1 MKVMKELPGIHHVTA
16 IAGDPQRNLDFYRE
30 VLGLRLIKRTVNFD
44 DPESYHFYFGD
55 AQGSPGTILTF
66 FAWPDARP
74 GRPGIGQAA
83 AVAFSIGAQSLSYWT
98 DRLRTHGVEVGRA
111 SERFGEPVLEF
122 RDPDGLLLEL
132 AAQPEPRTVVAW
144 DGGTVPEEHAI
155 RGFRGIT
162 LLEADL
168 EQTAAFLEESLGFR
182 PARRVGKRRR
192 FTAGT
197 AGQCVDVMAAPD
209 QGRGR
214 ISVGSVHHV
223 AWRTA
228 DEEEQLAWRMR
239 LLQAGLSVTAV
250 ADRKYFRSIY
260 FREPGG
266 VLFEIATDGPGFTVD
281 ELREELGSHL
291 ALPLWLELLRAKLE
305 AALPPLETAQLVR
318 N

>member
-1 MKVMKELPGIHHVTA
+1 
-16 IAGDPQRNLDFYRE
+16 
-30 VLGLRLIKRTVNFD
+30 
-44 DPESYHFYFGD
+44 
-55 AQGSPGTILTF
+55 
-66 FAWPDARP
+66 
-74 GRPGIGQAA
+74 
-83 AVAFSIGAQSLSYWT
+83 
-98 DRLRTHGVEVGRA
+98 
-111 SERFGEPVLEF
+111 
-122 RDPDGLLLEL
+122 
-132 AAQPEPRTVVAW
+132 
-144 DGGTVPEEHAI
+144 
-155 RGFRGIT
+155 
-162 LLEADL
+162 
-168 EQTAAFLEESLGFR
+168 
-182 PARRVGKRRR
+182 
-192 FTAGT
+192 
-197 AGQCVDVMAAPD
+197 MAAPD